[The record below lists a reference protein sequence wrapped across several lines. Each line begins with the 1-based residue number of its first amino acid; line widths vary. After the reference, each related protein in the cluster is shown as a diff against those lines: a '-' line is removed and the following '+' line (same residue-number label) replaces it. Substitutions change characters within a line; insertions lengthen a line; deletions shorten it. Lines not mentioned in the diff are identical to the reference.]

1 MTEATLRRCM
11 NDKSWRMNHLYTIV
25 DESGNKVPFRQ
36 RAAIL
41 PFASDPHPLKIILK
55 ARQLGYSSETDME
68 MLDDCIFSP
77 NLVCGIV
84 AHTLIDAQE
93 IFRTKVQLPYNEL
106 PEFVRKGNKAI
117 QNKNGMLKLANGSS
131 IRVAVGFRSSTT
143 HRLHISELGKICAKY
158 PVRAQEIMTGTL
170 PSVHSQLGCKA
181 VIEGTAEGP
190 AGFFY
195 ETCIQAQSDTANALK
210 ENRPLSPLHWK
221 FFFSAWFEDPKNAID
236 PLGITISDETNE
248 YFAELAEKG
257 ILTATPNQQA
267 WYAQTKD
274 GAGGLGKL
282 MKQEHPSTV
291 AEAFEASVTGAVF
304 GDEMIE
310 CRAAGNI
317 GFFPWVKDVPVH
329 TFWDLGY
336 HHSNC
341 VGYVQFIRGELRVI
355 DYSCERG
362 RGAPYHAEQVES
374 KPYVYAEHHMP
385 HDVMNHE
392 KGTGIVL
399 KDVYSSLLKA
409 PIRTVKRPKL
419 KIDSITALCDIFNM
433 IRFNA
438 RTCCVEVKDQ
448 PEKNLV
454 KAAAYY
460 RYQWDEDSK
469 TYSKDPVDDWA
480 ADPADMLQ
488 TLAMEYRYGKISGER
503 IGSPIPVAANLR
515 SNADPYGGWH
525 VLDGVRKRRS

>member
-1 MTEATLRRCM
+1 
-11 NDKSWRMNHLYTIV
+11 
-25 DESGNKVPFRQ
+25 
-36 RAAIL
+36 
-41 PFASDPHPLKIILK
+41 
-55 ARQLGYSSETDME
+55 
-68 MLDDCIFSP
+68 
-77 NLVCGIV
+77 
-84 AHTLIDAQE
+84 
-93 IFRTKVQLPYNEL
+93 
-106 PEFVRKGNKAI
+106 
-117 QNKNGMLKLANGSS
+117 
-131 IRVAVGFRSSTT
+131 
-143 HRLHISELGKICAKY
+143 
-158 PVRAQEIMTGTL
+158 
-170 PSVHSQLGCKA
+170 
-181 VIEGTAEGP
+181 
-190 AGFFY
+190 
-195 ETCIQAQSDTANALK
+195 
-210 ENRPLSPLHWK
+210 
-221 FFFSAWFEDPKNAID
+221 
-236 PLGITISDETNE
+236 
-248 YFAELAEKG
+248 
-257 ILTATPNQQA
+257 
-267 WYAQTKD
+267 
-274 GAGGLGKL
+274 
-282 MKQEHPSTV
+282 
-291 AEAFEASVTGAVF
+291 
-304 GDEMIE
+304 
-310 CRAAGNI
+310 
-317 GFFPWVKDVPVH
+317 
-329 TFWDLGY
+329 
-336 HHSNC
+336 

-362 RGAPYHAEQVES
+362 RGAPYHAEQVEA